1 MDPIAIILTI
11 AACIGGLI
19 LLYFIIALII
29 FSIGAKQAKKTLDA
43 FDDDFFRPGSNL
55 NRPRR

>member
-19 LLYFIIALII
+19 LLYFIIALIVLA
-29 FSIGAKQAKKTLDA
+29 IGAKQAKKTFDA
-43 FDDDFFRPGSNL
+43 FDDDFFNRPGS
-55 NRPRR
+55 RFRR

>member
-19 LLYFIIALII
+19 LLYFIIAVIVMA
-29 FSIGAKQAKKTLDA
+29 IGAKQAKKFIQEDP
-43 FDDDFFRPGSNL
+43 FKDDFFNRPGSHF
-55 NRPRR
+55 RR

>member
-19 LLYFIIALII
+19 LLYVIVAVILFAIA
-29 FSIGAKQAKKTLDA
+29 AKQAKKTFDA
-43 FDDDFFRPGSNL
+43 FDYDSDRPGSHF
-55 NRPRR
+55 RR

>member
-19 LLYFIIALII
+19 LLYFVIALIATAI
-29 FSIGAKQAKKTLDA
+29 FAKKAKQTFDA
-43 FDDDFFRPGSNL
+43 IDDDFFNRPGS
-55 NRPRR
+55 RFRR

>member
-19 LLYFIIALII
+19 LLYFIIALIVTTI
-29 FSIGAKQAKKTLDA
+29 FAKKARQTFEA
-43 FDDDFFRPGSNL
+43 FDEDFFNRPGSHF
-55 NRPRR
+55 RR

>member
-19 LLYFIIALII
+19 LLYFIIALIVTSI
-29 FSIGAKQAKKTLDA
+29 FAKRAKKTFES
-43 FDDDFFRPGSNL
+43 FDDDFFNRPGSHF
-55 NRPRR
+55 RR